1 MNEKMSMTAEVAAFV
16 RAYHTAESGTIC
28 SDPLAIK
35 LLGEKRYGQIAD
47 EMKAGRDWFLP
58 GHSGTPEQA
67 LQRMINQT
75 LGPVVLARTAWWE
88 QELNREMRMGLRQVV
103 LLGAGLESLP
113 YRQTAEMERLNFYEV
128 DTPTVMAEKE
138 KRLQQAA
145 ISTPGNVHRV
155 EADLTTEW
163 EKVLQETSFDPQK
176 RTLAALLGVVYYLPR
191 PAMERL
197 LDSLAHIMPRG
208 SSLLFDCPMQ
218 DFGKEEDATAQQKE
232 LAQQAGEGM
241 KRGYTLL
248 ELTLMLERYGFL
260 IYEDLGA
267 AEIEKRFY
275 RAYNEEHSVRPVL
288 PLPHT
293 VLILAVR
300 RQGHFAAGTWQD
312 GAPVVK

>member
-1 MNEKMSMTAEVAAFV
+1 
-16 RAYHTAESGTIC
+16 
-28 SDPLAIK
+28 
-35 LLGEKRYGQIAD
+35 
-47 EMKAGRDWFLP
+47 
-58 GHSGTPEQA
+58 
-67 LQRMINQT
+67 
-75 LGPVVLARTAWWE
+75 
-88 QELNREMRMGLRQVV
+88 MGLRQVV

-267 AEIEKRFY
+267 AEIEKRFD